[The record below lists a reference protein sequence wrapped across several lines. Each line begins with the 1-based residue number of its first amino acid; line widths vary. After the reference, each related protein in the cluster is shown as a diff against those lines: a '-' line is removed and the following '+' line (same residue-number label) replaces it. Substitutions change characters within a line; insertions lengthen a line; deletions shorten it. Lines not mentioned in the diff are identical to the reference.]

1 MRQPVFSRTAPRSPR
16 LSLGAAAVAA
26 ALLASPAAQAAGP
39 WALGI
44 TQALSHESNVSR
56 AADAFAEADTI
67 STTGARVAFDQP
79 FGRQRF
85 TAQAALELQRFVSH
99 SEWNSQPY
107 RLGAEL
113 DWTAADLWE
122 GELGLDAAEQLY
134 RQDQN
139 LANPQRNLE
148 QTRRA
153 WLRARK
159 GVVTDWTFE
168 AALNAY
174 ERDLS
179 LASFDASDQTQLAVE
194 GGWRFQPN
202 PALALS
208 AKLRHTR
215 GEYPRRT
222 AAGADDYTRDDIE
235 LASTWQPTGAS
246 SFDARLAFGRESH
259 SLQAVADSNVWNGAF
274 SWRWK
279 PTGKLNFTTT
289 LARSSD
295 TDSSRFESNTGTD
308 GDSSVTATNNNYL
321 STSLALNGRWA
332 ATAKISVD
340 AGLRMTHRELD
351 SRRTGTAGVQGSD
364 RLSAF
369 NLGLRYAFSRSLDL
383 GCSFSTER
391 RSVTED
397 ALALSFP
404 YSARSLGCF
413 AQFWLGRN

>member
-1 MRQPVFSRTAPRSPR
+1 MRQPLPFFAAPASHR
-16 LSLGAAAVAA
+16 LSLGAVAMAA

-44 TQALSHESNVSR
+44 TQALSHDNNVFRS
-56 AADAFAEADTI
+56 ADAFAEADTI
-67 STTGARVAFDQP
+67 STTGARVVFDQP

-179 LASFDASDQTQLAVE
+179 LASFDSSDQTQLAVE

-222 AAGADDYTRDDIE
+222 AEGADDYTRDDIE
-235 LASTWQPTGAS
+235 LASTWQPSGAS

-308 GDSSVTATNNNYL
+308 GESSLTATDNSYL

-340 AGLRMTHRELD
+340 AGLRLTHRELD
-351 SRRTGTAGVQGSD
+351 SRRTGTTGVQGSD